1 MKANSDKS
9 KQSNKA
15 TRRVLAGVLCGAS
28 VLSLVLSLVMPP
40 ISQAIANDVHT
51 VSAEETVMGGGSSS
65 ESTDVENTNNGD
77 TENQNSD
84 DAGND
89 ASEDAAAAGLP
100 SDDTKVEGDTQP
112 SDAQPADDGANGE
125 GAISLAANN
134 ESTYTISSGAELSK
148 KLLDERLRDASG
160 SAIFELVNDIECN
173 QEIRFE
179 QTDDNPINIT
189 LNLNGHK
196 IKCLNT
202 DKPLFDVA
210 NGATLTIKDEI
221 KDSAPVTETVNDVQ
235 QLTDQGQK
243 LSPDNYGK
251 KAVLNYVD
259 GIPSNLTYYV
269 TKSTPSGT
277 GTIET
282 LVSHNVDIKGAIVAC
297 GGNANLKLI
306 NLYNNNGKGGTF
318 NLVSGVITQ
327 KQGGSV
333 SSLVYAENG
342 STVNMSGGYV
352 CGASSLRA
360 GGGIEICNNS
370 SLNVSGGVIAGNSA
384 YSGGGVHANASTVTI
399 TNGVISGNST
409 LDYAGFGGGIM
420 AEYGG
425 SVTVS
430 GGYITNNRYA
440 KFCGKDGDGCHGG
453 AGLAAIRGADVA
465 IYGGQIT
472 GNYSDEAGGG
482 VYVTNISYQ
491 GMAWL
496 NITGGYIASNMSY
509 RSEGAGIRVGQKVEA
524 MINGPKDSNGT
535 KKSTVY
541 ITNNRC
547 MSRYDW
553 GGGGI
558 FVQGDSNNADNA
570 GRLFVY
576 NSYISSN
583 TAGGYGGGVAV
594 CPSGKTLVTN
604 TEGTAIFGNKSAG
617 NEFPGENHPNPAY
630 KQEGNS
636 GNDKA
641 PHLSKGGD
649 GKNQDY
655 TAYLKPVFRDNGHAD
670 FFLAAHDH
678 NTPIAVVTGEMLG
691 GGDARYSGSIELE
704 KAINIPANGAVG
716 VKNSIGLTSGVMS
729 GVMAKDEAAINA
741 RNQAQNEATTF
752 ITGNYSWDHGG
763 GIMSNGDL
771 YLGEPADAYTYPSLK
786 LKATKELAG
795 RDLKDGEFTFS
806 VYRKNSGTAKAP
818 SWDDNGN
825 FINGGC
831 EFVKSA
837 QNTAGNIAFDLSEK
851 LSELLNNEQ
860 LREQFLAQGTGEIT
874 YYLVEDAGDKP
885 GVHYDRAVYEIKV
898 TVKCTP
904 TVLMSVPTQGKP
916 DEPKDLKVYNFTI
929 DRVDVTKNP
938 GGSASSPR
946 TASADDNGYYSI
958 VDSSSATST
967 NKATFTNTYDPEVSW
982 TPKATKVVEGGEMK
996 EFTLQLAEDSE
1007 FKNIIGAAVTSGS
1020 EKTQTLPFMDEN
1032 NDTIELK
1039 YSLSDIS
1046 NNPGDPGGSTGGS
1059 FKTFT
1064 YYVREKTD
1072 GSQFSHYTYDHSV
1085 YRFTVKPMYDTKTG
1099 EINCRVTYMK
1109 GTVNSEGNWTAE
1121 DNAKEQTFI
1130 DTSAPN
1136 STDTSIPTFTNT
1148 YSTSLPLS
1156 GMSGV
1161 TLTYLAGAAVLCAAA
1176 AWMHIRRKANAK
1188 GGGRRE

>member
-1 MKANSDKS
+1 MKANSDKY

-40 ISQAIANDVHT
+40 ISQAIANDVQAGA
-51 VSAEETVMGGGSSS
+51 AEETVADEGSSS

-352 CGASSLRA
+352 CGAFGSHA

-409 LDYAGFGGGIM
+409 LDSAGFGGGIM

-453 AGLAAIRGADVA
+453 AGLAARNGADVA
-465 IYGGQIT
+465 IKGGQIT
-472 GNYSDEAGGG
+472 GNYSEEAGGG

-509 RSEGAGIRVGQKVEA
+509 RSEGAGIRVGQKVDA

-617 NEFPGENHPNPAY
+617 NEFLGENHPNPAY

-729 GVMAKDEAAINA
+729 SVMAKDEAAINA

-771 YLGEPADAYTYPSLK
+771 YLGEPADAYAYPSLK

-1007 FKNIIGAAVTSGS
+1007 FKNIIGTAVTSGS

-1032 NDTIELK
+1032 NKTIELK

-1085 YRFTVKPMYDTKTG
+1085 YRFTVKPTYDTKTG

-1109 GTVNSEGNWTAE
+1109 GTVNSEGNWTVE

-1188 GGGRRE
+1188 GGERRE